1 MSQST
6 AKAKTTEVVPLAQ
19 RQWYL
24 HAFRA
29 VLLLAV
35 GAIVG
40 LAPEVLVAPRTDI
53 AIATAA
59 YVALAVLGQL
69 AGRISERTGVRAF
82 GLLLIIDG
90 VYLGWASYA
99 TGAAA
104 SPVRYLIV
112 VHLIFVALLASYR
125 TGLKLALWH
134 SLLLLVVFYAQEGG
148 LLRAVEAEGIGVGT
162 PFQRVLE
169 FSGFFWIVAIGTAA
183 ASAVNERELRRRRY
197 DLEALAAMA
206 TRLERVSDPTDVA
219 ETVLDATCET
229 FDFQRAVLLARR
241 DGELLAPLASRNTS
255 QADGLPG
262 EPDPRSVLASGDG
275 RRRSR
280 LVAFLDPEADP
291 WLVAA
296 LPGAANLVV
305 APLIAEGRVV
315 GILVGEYGGKMGA
328 RIQRRVVSM
337 VERFVSHGALALYN
351 AWLLDHVRNLAA
363 TDGLTGAVNRAT
375 FDEAMLR
382 ELARAERHGEEV
394 ALLLIDIDYFKRVN
408 DTHGHQ
414 MGDAV
419 LKRISKLLR
428 DTARDS
434 DTVARYGG
442 EEFAVILPHSG
453 ADVAVAAAERLR
465 AAVESDTDEPAVTV
479 SIGVSAFPAHG
490 RDPDSLIAEADAA
503 LYRSKKDGRNRVTKA
518 GDVLGLGVA
527 NPSAA

>member
-1 MSQST
+1 MSQS

-19 RQWYL
+19 RQLYL
-24 HAFRA
+24 QAFRG

-35 GAIVG
+35 GLIVL
-40 LAPEVLVAPRTDI
+40 LAPDVLVAPRLEI
-53 AIATAA
+53 ALATAV
-59 YVALAVLGQL
+59 YVALAVTGQL
-69 AGRISERTGVRAF
+69 IGRVSERVGVRTF
-82 GLLLIIDG
+82 GLMLIFDG
-90 VYLGWASYA
+90 VFLGWAAYA

-104 SPVRYLIV
+104 SPLRYLIV

-148 LLRAVEAEGIGVGT
+148 LLRQVAAEGIGIGT

-169 FSGFFWIVAIGTAA
+169 FSAFFWVVAIGTAA

-197 DLEALAAMA
+197 DLEALASMA
-206 TRLERVSDPTDVA
+206 TRLEHVSDPTDVA
-219 ETVLDATCET
+219 DTVLDATCET
-229 FDFQRAVLLARR
+229 FDFRRAVLLARR
-241 DGELLAPLASRNTS
+241 DEVLTPLAARNAS
-255 QADGLPG
+255 SVDGVPG
-262 EPDPRSVLASGDG
+262 DPHPQSVLATGEAKH
-275 RRRSR
+275 RSR
-280 LVAFLDPEADP
+280 LVSELDREADP
-291 WLVAA
+291 WLAAA
-296 LPGAANLVV
+296 LPGAANVVV
-305 APLIAEGRVV
+305 APLIGEGRVV
-315 GILVGEYGGKMGA
+315 GILVAEHGGKMGA

-337 VERFVSHGALALYN
+337 VERFTSHGALALLN
-351 AWLLDHVRNLAA
+351 AWLLEHVRNMAA

-375 FDEAMLR
+375 FDESMRR
-382 ELARAERHGEEV
+382 ELARAERHGEDV

-419 LKRISKLLR
+419 LKRISALLR
-428 DTARDS
+428 ETARDT

-442 EEFAVILPHSG
+442 EEFAVILPHTA

-465 AAVESDTDEPAVTV
+465 AAVETDPEEPAVTV
-479 SIGVSAFPAHG
+479 SIGVSSFPLHG

-527 NPSAA
+527 NPTAA